1 MQLSRAALKSS
12 LEVTFTQACP
22 EIACVLSAGHP
33 ELKGEQFL
41 HIFQA
46 PLSVPPLAFYAR
58 AMALTWADATVDSQG
73 QPWPGRHILDPE
85 ELQLPG
91 FLEIQEDLLCGEFV
105 ATESQELL
113 PWFVDK
119 AAEAGALVVF
129 GPVQAA
135 WQVLDRWNL
144 RRCLFRTA
152 EAWVLVEWGT
162 SA

>member
-1 MQLSRAALKSS
+1 M
-12 LEVTFTQACP
+12 EEIFTQACP
-22 EIACVLSAGHP
+22 EISCVLSVAHP
-33 ELKGEQFL
+33 ELKGEQSL
-41 HIFQA
+41 HIFLA
-46 PLSVPPLAFYAR
+46 PRSVSPLAFYAR
-58 AMALTWADATVDSQG
+58 AMALTWANATVDSEG
-73 QPWPGRHILDPE
+73 KPWPGRQTLAPG

-119 AAEAGALVVF
+119 AAEAGTLVSF